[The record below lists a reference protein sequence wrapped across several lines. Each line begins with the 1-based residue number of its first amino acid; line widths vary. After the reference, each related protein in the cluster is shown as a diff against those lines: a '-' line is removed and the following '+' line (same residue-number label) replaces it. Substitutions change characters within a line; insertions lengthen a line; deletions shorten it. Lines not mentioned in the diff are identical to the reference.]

1 MCYSVFT
8 HHKFHRERCELVK
21 NTAEKVCKYI
31 QRISTIRRHAQRQSA
46 MERTQPACTGCRA
59 LYEVYDGM
67 LGEQRVSALSACR
80 LTSAHAGLEVN
91 NC

>member
-1 MCYSVFT
+1 MCYSVFA

-21 NTAEKVCKYI
+21 NTAEKVL
-31 QRISTIRRHAQRQSA
+31 STIRRHAQRQSA